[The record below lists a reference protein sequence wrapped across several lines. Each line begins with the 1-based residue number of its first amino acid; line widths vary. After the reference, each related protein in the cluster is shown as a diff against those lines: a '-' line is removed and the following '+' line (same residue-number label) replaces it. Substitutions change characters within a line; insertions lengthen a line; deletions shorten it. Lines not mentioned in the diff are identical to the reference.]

1 MNRRERITL
10 ATIGLICWAI
20 ILIIALP
27 DLLGGG
33 L

>member
-1 MNRRERITL
+1 MTHKQKI
-10 ATIGLICWAI
+10 AWGTIGLIAWAVV
-20 ILIIALP
+20 LIIALP